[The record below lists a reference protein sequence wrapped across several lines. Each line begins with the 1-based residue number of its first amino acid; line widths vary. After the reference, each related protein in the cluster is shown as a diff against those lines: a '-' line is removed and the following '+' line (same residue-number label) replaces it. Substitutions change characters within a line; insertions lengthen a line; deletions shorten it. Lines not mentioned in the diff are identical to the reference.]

1 MKKIGILLSFI
12 VVIFGCQHAIT
23 QKAQVKPL
31 VYALNGTVLAANKAK
46 VSAGDATLKPAFLK
60 LLRDADSAMLFG
72 PVSVMEKVNIP
83 PSGDK
88 HDYMSLAPYHWPD
101 PAKADGLPYIRKD
114 GQTNPEVKEYKDKEY
129 LPVLCESVYT
139 LSMAYYFSGEKKYA
153 EKASK
158 LIRVW
163 FLDPETKMNPN
174 LNFGQAIKGVVTGR
188 GAGLIDTRHL
198 VKVVD
203 AIGLLKG
210 ASAWSSQDQTG
221 MENWFSAF
229 LDWMQTSKNGLDEMD
244 AKNNHGV
251 WYDAQ
256 RLSFALFTGQ
266 KELANKIVDNVKG
279 RLDYQMDNDGFFP
292 AELART
298 ISLHYS
304 VFVVDP
310 FFTIA
315 QMATHLNIDLWK
327 YKSPTGK
334 SLEKG
339 FNALSPYLLQEK
351 KWEGQQIKPFNFKD
365 CIPVLAHGKAHYDC
379 MQCQEAMSKI
389 AGKDFE
395 KLRIHLF
402 M

>member
-1 MKKIGILLSFI
+1 MKRISVILSVI
-12 VVIFGCQHAIT
+12 VVIFGCQPAIT

-31 VYALNGTVLAANKAK
+31 VFALNGSVLAANKSK
-46 VSAGDATLKPAFLK
+46 ISAGDETLKPAFLK

-72 PVSVMEKVNIP
+72 PVSVMEKANIP

-129 LPVLCESVYT
+129 LPELCESVYT
-139 LSMAYYFSGEKKYA
+139 LSVAYYFSGEKKYA

-163 FLDPETKMNPN
+163 FLDPATKMNPN

-210 ASAWSSQDQTG
+210 ASAWSSQDQAG
-221 MENWFSAF
+221 MEKWFTEF

-279 RLDYQMDNDGFFP
+279 RLDYQMDNSGFFP

-310 FFTIA
+310 LFTIA
-315 QMATHLNIDLWK
+315 QMATHVNIDLWI
-327 YKSPTGK
+327 YTSPTGK

-339 FNALSPYLLQEK
+339 FNALRPYLLQEK
-351 KWEGQQIKPFNFKD
+351 NWEGQQIKPFNFKD
-365 CIPVLAHGKAHYDC
+365 CIPVLAFGKEHYKCLNCTDAI
-379 MQCQEAMSKI
+379 QKI
-389 AGKDFE
+389 AGNNFE

>member
-1 MKKIGILLSFI
+1 MKKISIILSFI
-12 VVIFGCQHAIT
+12 VLIFGCQHAIT
-23 QKAQVKPL
+23 QQAQVKPL
-31 VYALNGTVLAANKAK
+31 VFALNATVLAANKAK
-46 VSAGDATLKPAFLK
+46 VSAGDATIKPAFLK

-129 LPVLCESVYT
+129 LPLLCEAVYT
-139 LSMAYYFSGEKKYA
+139 LSLAYYFSGEKKYA

-229 LDWMQTSKNGLDEMD
+229 LSWMQTSKNGMDEMD

-266 KELANKIVDNVKG
+266 KELADKIVDNVKG
-279 RLDYQMDNDGFFP
+279 RLDYQMDNNGFFP

-315 QMATHLNIDLWK
+315 QMATHLNIDLWN
-327 YKSPTGK
+327 YKSSSGK
-334 SLEKG
+334 SLE
-339 FNALSPYLLQEK
+339 
-351 KWEGQQIKPFNFKD
+351 
-365 CIPVLAHGKAHYDC
+365 
-379 MQCQEAMSKI
+379 
-389 AGKDFE
+389 
-395 KLRIHLF
+395 
-402 M
+402 